1 MIDFFHQRNN
11 NFNGFNPQDEQ
22 VRQNSFQKQYQLQ
35 QKPEQCSAEE
45 QRSDMQGLNSGSSM
59 PGGSGPM

>member
-11 NFNGFNPQDEQ
+11 NFNGFNSQDEQ

-35 QKPEQCSAEE
+35 QKPEQCSVEE
-45 QRSDMQGLNSGSSM
+45 QRSDMQGLNSGSNM